1 MNEILQPLDL
11 RLFLAGILFVFLGYA
26 VAPFIYH
33 KKIKWV
39 VSYPLWIAE
48 KLKVWS
54 ERDWN
59 AYLLFLFIFC
69 LNTISL
75 SVSFYS
81 GKFLF
86 LPILFAVW
94 TGLNVGI
101 ITFHTLEGSYYF
113 LALLNPVAI
122 LELPAMF
129 VAFALALGYNA
140 QLLHMGVVPVPLDFS
155 IYMRT
160 FLLLVLPLLFIAG
173 VIETALIKWTQ
184 KLEKK

>member
-1 MNEILQPLDL
+1 MNEILQPVDL
-11 RLFLAGILFVFLGYA
+11 RLFLVGILFVVLGYA
-26 VAPFIYH
+26 LAPYIYH
-33 KKIKWV
+33 KKIKWLV
-39 VSYPLWIAE
+39 FYPLWMAE
-48 KLKVWS
+48 KIKNWS

-59 AYLLFLFIFC
+59 PYVLFLLIFC

-81 GKFLF
+81 GKLLF
-86 LPILFAVW
+86 LPIFFAVW

-113 LALLNPVAI
+113 LALLNPVAA

-129 VAFALALGYNA
+129 IAFALALGYNT

-155 IYMRT
+155 IYLKT
-160 FLLLVLPLLFIAG
+160 FVMLVLPLLFIAG
-173 VIETALIKWTQ
+173 VLETALIKWTQ
-184 KLEKK
+184 KMEKK